1 MAVINVDA
9 TDDFEFYEAS
19 FDLNGGSTD
28 KTGVDTFNLSESYNV
43 HPVGDFPFY
52 PPFFVTP
59 RPTIYSA
66 SFGGDEGY
74 EEPTTVMRLVAGSE
88 YPQINLTLYGTD
100 DQPFDSSPL
109 TYDDVN
115 FCVALS
121 NGSFVELAL
130 TEVDETIGRWFFSWP
145 SNLPIG
151 THLGR
156 AVFLVD
162 DDPDPQIALLSIP
175 THPLTVEVRE
185 L

>member
-1 MAVINVDA
+1 MATVNVDA
-9 TDDFEFYEAS
+9 SDDFEFYEALA
-19 FDLNGGSTD
+19 DLNGGSTD
-28 KTGVDTFNLSESYNV
+28 KTGTDTFNLSESFNV
-43 HPVGDFPFY
+43 HVVGEFPYY

-88 YPQINLTLYGTD
+88 YPQINLTLYDID
-100 DQPFDSSPL
+100 DQPYDSSPL
-109 TYDDVN
+109 TYDDVA
-115 FCVALS
+115 FCVALDD
-121 NGSFVELAL
+121 GTWVELAM
-130 TEVDETIGRWFFSWP
+130 TEVDETIGRWFFAWP
-145 SNLPIG
+145 SDLPVG

-162 DDPDPQIALLSIP
+162 DDPDPQIALISIP